1 MLNSVL
7 LGLEIQ
13 SSDVVDEPEVA
24 SYGGVSS
31 GSDQQENMVFAD
43 SSAANIDNT
52 SSLSDF
58 QPVVAIS
65 KNTELGQFL
74 SRPTLVDTRTWSTS
88 DSVGP
93 LSGNFIFIWHSLLSD
108 PVIKRK
114 IENYAF
120 MKATLCVKMLINGTK
135 FHYGSLRASYEPLAQ
150 GYPKRFDWHPVATGL
165 STASRIAYD
174 QTPVLIWIHLIILVL
189 K

>member
-1 MLNSVL
+1 MGECRGLDTRKPIRMLNSVL

-13 SSDVVDEPEVA
+13 SSDVIDDSESA
-24 SYGGVSS
+24 SYGDVSS

-43 SSAANIDNT
+43 SSAANVDNVST
-52 SSLSDF
+52 LSNF

-88 DSVGP
+88 DSIGP
-93 LSGNFIFIWHSLLSD
+93 LSGNFIYIWHSLLSD

-120 MKATLCVKMLINGTK
+120 MKATLCIKMLINGTK
-135 FHYGSLRASYEPLAQ
+135 FHYGCLRASYEPLSE
-150 GYPKRFDWHPVATGL
+150 GYPKRFDWHP
-165 STASRIAYD
+165 
-174 QTPVLIWIHLIILVL
+174 LVWG
-189 K
+189 